1 MGLAIL
7 YQVNPD
13 LGRGVRLFRPSSMM
27 GPEGEE
33 RSAPRS
39 PLRPVGFFC
48 LKLWSSFINDIEWCL
63 RGTPELG
70 ESGGLNHVTNSRFSC
85 LRPQTHSQLLR
96 P

>member
-39 PLRPVGFFC
+39 QFGRRVFL
-48 LKLWSSFINDIEWCL
+48 
-63 RGTPELG
+63 
-70 ESGGLNHVTNSRFSC
+70 
-85 LRPQTHSQLLR
+85 PQTIVELHKR
-96 P
+96 Y

>member
-39 PLRPVGFFC
+39 QFGRWVFL
-48 LKLWSSFINDIEWCL
+48 
-63 RGTPELG
+63 
-70 ESGGLNHVTNSRFSC
+70 
-85 LRPQTHSQLLR
+85 PQTMVELHKQY
-96 P
+96 